1 MSNSEFA
8 RQKLAELNTENC
20 QSLINKFDDACNQYA
35 DKIAFSCIGQE
46 LTFAEI
52 DSHSSNFATYLLTEA
67 GLDKGDRVAIQLPN
81 LIQYPIVAWGI
92 LRANLTI
99 VNTNPMYTERELIHQ
114 FNDSGA
120 KALVVL
126 ADLLPLV
133 EKVLP
138 QTGIS
143 HVVVTNVFD
152 MIEAQP
158 LPKSDLDCLTSLPD
172 ALAKGASVELP
183 PSTTTM
189 DSIAVLQYT
198 GGTTGVAKGA
208 VLSQGNLFASA
219 AQSAKASEEMLTPQE
234 IAQGVEEIVIAP
246 MPMYHV
252 YGFTLSVITVFLT
265 GGLSV
270 LIPDPRNIDSLIEA
284 MKAYRFTGMAGV
296 NTLFVGMMAH
306 PDFDQVDYSNVKGVI
321 AGGAAL
327 VKEIGEEW
335 KARTGSDIFEGYG
348 LSETAATLTVNKPNK
363 RKLGTVGTPMA
374 NMEVQLRSAAG
385 IEVGVDEEGEICV
398 RGPQVMEGYWQRAAA
413 TAEVLDKEGWFKT
426 GDIAILQHDGF
437 IKIVDRL
444 TDMILVS
451 GFNVYPNEIE
461 DVVYSHKDI
470 FECAVVGVKDAK
482 SGEAVKLY
490 LASTNPDLSVDD
502 IKAYCRE
509 RLTGYKIPKF
519 IEFKPELPKSNV
531 GKILRREL
539 RDEANA

>member
-1 MSNSEFA
+1 
-8 RQKLAELNTENC
+8 
-20 QSLINKFDDACNQYA
+20 
-35 DKIAFSCIGQE
+35 
-46 LTFAEI
+46 
-52 DSHSSNFATYLLTEA
+52 
-67 GLDKGDRVAIQLPN
+67 
-81 LIQYPIVAWGI
+81 
-92 LRANLTI
+92 
-99 VNTNPMYTERELIHQ
+99 
-114 FNDSGA
+114 
-120 KALVVL
+120 
-126 ADLLPLV
+126 
-133 EKVLP
+133 
-138 QTGIS
+138 
-143 HVVVTNVFD
+143 
-152 MIEAQP
+152 
-158 LPKSDLDCLTSLPD
+158 
-172 ALAKGASVELP
+172 
-183 PSTTTM
+183 
-189 DSIAVLQYT
+189 
-198 GGTTGVAKGA
+198 
-208 VLSQGNLFASA
+208 
-219 AQSAKASEEMLTPQE
+219 
-234 IAQGVEEIVIAP
+234 
-246 MPMYHV
+246 
-252 YGFTLSVITVFLT
+252 
-265 GGLSV
+265 
-270 LIPDPRNIDSLIEA
+270 

-335 KARTGSDIFEGYG
+335 KERTGSDIFEGYG

-374 NMEVQLRSAAG
+374 SMEVQLRSAAG
-385 IEVGVDEEGEICV
+385 IEVDVDEEGEICV

>member
-1 MSNSEFA
+1 MPNSDFA
-8 RQKLAELNTENC
+8 RQKLAELNTENYT
-20 QSLINKFDDACNQYA
+20 SLINNFDFACKKYA
-35 DKIAFSCIGQE
+35 DKVAFSCIGQE
-46 LTFAEI
+46 ITYADI
-52 DSHSSNFATYLLTEA
+52 DKHSRNFASYLLNEA
-67 GLDKGDRVAIQLPN
+67 GLEKGDRIAIQLPN

-138 QTGIS
+138 QIGIS
-143 HVVVTNVFD
+143 QVVVTNVFD

-158 LPKSDLDCLTSLPD
+158 LPNSGLDCLTSLPD
-172 ALAKGASVELP
+172 ALAKGASGELP
-183 PSTTTM
+183 PSMTTM
-189 DSIAVLQYT
+189 NSIAILQYT

-252 YGFTLSVITVFLT
+252 YGFTLSVITVFLN

-348 LSETAATLTVNKPNK
+348 LSETAATLTVNRTNK
-363 RKLGTVGTPMA
+363 RKLGTVGIPMA
-374 NMEVQLRSAAG
+374 CMEVQLRNTAG

-413 TAEVLDKEGWFKT
+413 TAEVLDKEGWFRT

-444 TDMILVS
+444 KDMILVS
-451 GFNVYPNEIE
+451 GFNVYPSEIE
-461 DVVYSHKDI
+461 DVVYGHPDI
-470 FECAVVGVKDAK
+470 FECAAVGVKDAK
-482 SGEAVKLY
+482 SGEAVKLFV
-490 LASTNPDLSVDD
+490 ASTNPNITIDD
-502 IKAYCRE
+502 VKAYCRQ

-539 RDEANA
+539 RDEANG

>member
-1 MSNSEFA
+1 MPNSDFA
-8 RQKLAELNTENC
+8 RQKLAELNTENYT
-20 QSLINKFDDACNQYA
+20 SLINNFDFACKKYA
-35 DKIAFSCIGQE
+35 DKVAFSCIGQE
-46 LTFAEI
+46 ITYADI
-52 DSHSSNFATYLLTEA
+52 DKHSRNFASYLLNEA
-67 GLDKGDRVAIQLPN
+67 GLEKGDRIAIQLPN

-120 KALVVL
+120 KVLVVM
-126 ADLLPLV
+126 ADLLPVV

-143 HVVVTNVFD
+143 QVVVTNVFD

-158 LPKSDLDCLTSLPD
+158 LPNSGLDCLTSLPD
-172 ALAKGASVELP
+172 ALAKGASGELP
-183 PSTTTM
+183 PSMTTM
-189 DSIAVLQYT
+189 NSIAILQYT

-252 YGFTLSVITVFLT
+252 YGFTLSVITVFLN

-348 LSETAATLTVNKPNK
+348 LSETAATLTVNRTNK
-363 RKLGTVGTPMA
+363 RKLGTVGIPMA
-374 NMEVQLRSAAG
+374 CMEVQLRNTAG

-398 RGPQVMEGYWQRAAA
+398 RGPQVMEGYWQRAEA
-413 TAEVLDKEGWFKT
+413 TAEVLDKEGWFRT

-444 TDMILVS
+444 KDMILVS
-451 GFNVYPNEIE
+451 GFNVYPSEIE
-461 DVVYSHKDI
+461 DVVYGHPDI
-470 FECAVVGVKDAK
+470 FECAAVGVKDAK

-490 LASTNPDLSVDD
+490 IASTNPDITIDD
-502 IKAYCRE
+502 VKAYCRQ

>member
-1 MSNSEFA
+1 MPNSDFA
-8 RQKLAELNTENC
+8 RQKLTELNTENYT
-20 QSLINKFDDACNQYA
+20 SLISNFEFSCKKYA

-46 LTFAEI
+46 ITYADI
-52 DSHSSNFATYLLTEA
+52 DKHSRNFASYLLNEA
-67 GLDKGDRVAIQLPN
+67 GLEEGDRIAIQLPN

-126 ADLLPLV
+126 TDLLPVV

-138 QTGIS
+138 QTGIK

-152 MIEAQP
+152 MIEPQP

-172 ALAKGASVELP
+172 ALNKGSKGQLAV
-183 PSTTTM
+183 STTTM

-208 VLSQGNLFASA
+208 ILSQGNLFASA
-219 AQSAKASEEMLTPQE
+219 AQSAIASEEMLTPEE

-252 YGFTLSVITVFLT
+252 YGFTLSAITVFLN

-306 PDFDQVDYSNVKGVI
+306 PDFDKVDYSSVKGVI

-348 LSETAATLTVNKPNK
+348 LSETAATLTVNRTNK
-363 RKLGTVGTPMA
+363 RKLGTVGIPMA
-374 NMEVQLRSAAG
+374 CMEVQLRNAAG
-385 IEVGVDEEGEICV
+385 IEVGVNEEGEICV
-398 RGPQVMEGYWQRAAA
+398 RGPQVMEGYWQREEA
-413 TAEVLDKEGWFKT
+413 TAEVLDQDGWFRT
-426 GDIAILQHDGF
+426 GDIAILQPDGF

-444 TDMILVS
+444 KDMILVS

-461 DVVYSHKDI
+461 DVVYGHPDI

-490 LASTNPDLSVDD
+490 VASTNPDITIDEV
-502 IKAYCRE
+502 KAYCRQ

>member
-1 MSNSEFA
+1 MPNSDFA
-8 RQKLAELNTENC
+8 RQKLAELNTENYT
-20 QSLINKFDDACNQYA
+20 SLINNFDFACKKYA
-35 DKIAFSCIGQE
+35 DKVAFSCIGQE
-46 LTFAEI
+46 ITYADI
-52 DSHSSNFATYLLTEA
+52 DKHSRNFASYLLNEA
-67 GLDKGDRVAIQLPN
+67 GLEKGDRIAIQLPN

-120 KALVVL
+120 KVLVVL
-126 ADLLPLV
+126 ADLLPVV

-143 HVVVTNVFD
+143 QVVVTNVFD

-158 LPKSDLDCLTSLPD
+158 LPDSGLDCLTSLPD
-172 ALAKGASVELP
+172 ALAKGASGELP
-183 PSTTTM
+183 PSMTTM
-189 DSIAVLQYT
+189 NSIAILQYT

-234 IAQGVEEIVIAP
+234 ITQGVEEVVIAP

-252 YGFTLSVITVFLT
+252 YGFTLSVITVFLN

-348 LSETAATLTVNKPNK
+348 LSETAATLTVNRTNK
-363 RKLGTVGTPMA
+363 RKLGTVGIPMA
-374 NMEVQLRSAAG
+374 CMEVQLRNTAG

-398 RGPQVMEGYWQRAAA
+398 RGPQVMEGYWQRAEA
-413 TAEVLDKEGWFKT
+413 TAEVLDKEGWFRT

-444 TDMILVS
+444 KDMILVS
-451 GFNVYPNEIE
+451 GFNVYPSEIE
-461 DVVYSHKDI
+461 DVVYGHPDI
-470 FECAVVGVKDAK
+470 FECAAVGVKDAK
-482 SGEAVKLY
+482 SGEAVKLFV
-490 LASTNPDLSVDD
+490 ASTNPNITIDD
-502 IKAYCRE
+502 VKAYCRQ

-539 RDEANA
+539 RDEANG